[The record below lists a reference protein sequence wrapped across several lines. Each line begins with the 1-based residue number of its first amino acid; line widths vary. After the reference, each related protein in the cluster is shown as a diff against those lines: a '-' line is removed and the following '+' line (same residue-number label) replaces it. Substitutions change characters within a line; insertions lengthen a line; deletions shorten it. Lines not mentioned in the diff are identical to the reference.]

1 MQKIERIPQIDSPR
15 EVDWRR
21 YAVDTLLAVGGSFII
36 TGIIYSF
43 HLYPTIPNISIAYL
57 LLILPLAIT
66 RGRYAA
72 LLAAVLT
79 TLSFDFFLVPP
90 LYTFTMYH
98 WEEWL
103 ALIMFLVTALLTS
116 QMAVLTKTRA
126 EEARVQERETR
137 ILFEL
142 ISLSNRQE
150 TLEDLLEVVA
160 LSIVRVFSS
169 WGVTESAILLPDAT
183 GVLSV
188 HADAPLR
195 VEQFTLALDELER
208 ANWVMKHGKM
218 MESRSVSA
226 RGEGQAAGDVK
237 TEVLSLLPLKTGEQ
251 VQGVVVLRLR
261 NAIPWFVEPG
271 RSWEK
276 QARPEN
282 RTAFFWTFLDQA
294 ASIIE
299 RVVLRSRVESGM

>member
-1 MQKIERIPQIDSPR
+1 MQKIELIPQIDSPQKVR
-15 EVDWRR
+15 WQP
-21 YAVDTLLAVGGSFII
+21 YALDSLLALVGAFII

-43 HLYPTIPNISIAYL
+43 QLYPRIPNISIAYL

-72 LLAAVLT
+72 VAAAVVT

-103 ALIMFLVTALLTS
+103 ALFIFLVTALLTS
-116 QMAVLTKTRA
+116 QMAAVTKMRA
-126 EEARVQERETR
+126 EEARLQERETR

-142 ISLSNRQE
+142 ISLANSQE
-150 TLEDLLEVVA
+150 RLDDLLEVVA

-169 WGVTESAILLPDAT
+169 WGVKESAILLPDAS
-183 GVLSV
+183 GKLSV
-188 HADAPLR
+188 RADAPLR
-195 VEQFTLALDELER
+195 VESFTLAPDELER
-208 ANWVMKHGKM
+208 ANWVMSHGKM
-218 MESRSVSA
+218 MESRSTPSND
-226 RGEGQAAGDVK
+226 EGRADAIVK
-237 TEVLSLLPLKTGEQ
+237 TDVLSLLPLRMGEQ
-251 VQGVVVLRLR
+251 VLGVVVLRLR
-261 NAIPWFVEPG
+261 NAVPWFTEQG
-271 RSWEK
+271 RTWEK
-276 QARPEN
+276 QPHPDN

-299 RVVLRSRVESGM
+299 RAILRSKVESGT

>member
-1 MQKIERIPQIDSPR
+1 
-15 EVDWRR
+15 
-21 YAVDTLLAVGGSFII
+21 
-36 TGIIYSF
+36 
-43 HLYPTIPNISIAYL
+43 
-57 LLILPLAIT
+57 
-66 RGRYAA
+66 
-72 LLAAVLT
+72 
-79 TLSFDFFLVPP
+79 
-90 LYTFTMYH
+90 
-98 WEEWL
+98 
-103 ALIMFLVTALLTS
+103 
-116 QMAVLTKTRA
+116 MAVLTKTRA